1 MTDAETKP
9 RILVVDDEPINVR
22 VLVDL
27 LRPSYAVF
35 VACDGVQ
42 ALERLR
48 RDAPPDL
55 ALVDV
60 LMPNMDGIELCR
72 AMKRDPRL
80 AEVPVIFVSAL
91 GQSPHE
97 AEGFE
102 AGAAD
107 YIAKPF
113 SPSIV
118 LARVG
123 VHLALRRASRELA
136 RRNTTLEDAVR
147 ERTRELA
154 IAQDVTI
161 HALTALVESRDQET
175 GGHILRTQRYVRAL
189 ALQMRSDP
197 RYLGALN
204 DHVVDLM
211 CKSSPLHDIGKVAIP
226 DAVLLKPA
234 KLTREEFEVMK
245 THTSIGRDALISAVG
260 DRSKTTEFLRN
271 AIEIAG
277 GHHER
282 WDGLGYPQGLKGET
296 IPLSARLLALA
307 DVYDAL
313 RCVRIY
319 KPAMSHARAR
329 EIILE
334 GRGRQFDPGVID
346 AFVRCDAVFAEIA
359 ASLADPAESAGYAV
373 A

>member
-9 RILVVDDEPINVR
+9 RILVVDDEPINVK

-204 DHVVDLM
+204 DHVVELM
-211 CKSSPLHDIGKVAIP
+211 C
-226 DAVLLKPA
+226 
-234 KLTREEFEVMK
+234 
-245 THTSIGRDALISAVG
+245 
-260 DRSKTTEFLRN
+260 
-271 AIEIAG
+271 
-277 GHHER
+277 
-282 WDGLGYPQGLKGET
+282 
-296 IPLSARLLALA
+296 
-307 DVYDAL
+307 
-313 RCVRIY
+313 
-319 KPAMSHARAR
+319 
-329 EIILE
+329 
-334 GRGRQFDPGVID
+334 
-346 AFVRCDAVFAEIA
+346 
-359 ASLADPAESAGYAV
+359 
-373 A
+373 

>member
-1 MTDAETKP
+1 MKP
-9 RILVVDDEPINVR
+9 RILIVDDEPISVKL
-22 VLVDL
+22 LVDI
-27 LRPSYAVF
+27 LRPRYGLV
-35 VACDGVQ
+35 VARDGFE
-42 ALERLR
+42 ALERLKP
-48 RDAPPDL
+48 DPLPDL

-60 LMPNMDGIELCR
+60 LMPQMSGLDLCR

-91 GQSPHE
+91 GQSLHE

-107 YIAKPF
+107 YIAKPI
-113 SPSIV
+113 SPPIV

-123 VHLALRRASRELA
+123 VHLALRRAARELA
-136 RRNTTLEDAVR
+136 CRNKTLEEAVI

-154 IAQDVTI
+154 YAQDVTI

-204 DHVVDLM
+204 DHVVELM

-245 THTSIGRDALISAVG
+245 THTSIGRDALISAAG
-260 DRSKTTEFLRN
+260 DPANTTEFLRY

-282 WDGLGYPQGLKGET
+282 WDGSGYPQGLKGEA
-296 IPLSARLLALA
+296 IPLSARLMALA

-319 KPAMSHARAR
+319 KAAMPHAQAR

-334 GRGRQFDPGVID
+334 GRGRQFDPGVVD
-346 AFVRCDAVFAEIA
+346 AFVRCEVHFAEIA
-359 ASLADPAESAGYAV
+359 DRLADPAESVAFAV